1 MHQLM
6 ASGVVEVAE
15 LKERRFRAWEVAEEE
30 HWAYHCWASA
40 EEAEEVEVKTP
51 ELHRRRSAP
60 EEREEA
66 C

>member
-1 MHQLM
+1 M

-15 LKERRFRAWEVAEEE
+15 PKERRFRAWEVAEEE
-30 HWAYHCWASA
+30 HRAYHCWASV

-51 ELHRRRSAP
+51 ELHHRRSAP
-60 EEREEA
+60 KEREEV